1 MPGPRRGMVWVPGN
15 WEWRG
20 RRYVWMNGHYVRGR
34 PGYRYAEPVWEQRGE
49 RWVKRP
55 GMWERGPNGDRDHDG
70 VPNGRD
76 NYPNNPARP

>member
-1 MPGPRRGMVWVPGN
+1 
-15 WEWRG
+15 
-20 RRYVWMNGHYVRGR
+20 MNGHYVRGR

-76 NYPNNPARP
+76 NHPNNPARP